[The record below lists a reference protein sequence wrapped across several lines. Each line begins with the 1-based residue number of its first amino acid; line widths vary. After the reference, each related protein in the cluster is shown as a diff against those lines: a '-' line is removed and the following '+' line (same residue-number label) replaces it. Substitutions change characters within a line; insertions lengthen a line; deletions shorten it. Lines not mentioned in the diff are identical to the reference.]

1 MRIGFTGSREGMTNA
16 QVLHVHMLLGD
27 LRWLEATQVS
37 HGMCVGSDV
46 QFHEMAKA
54 LGYFIVGCP
63 GTIYSEPWQRANVTC
78 DLVMPEKPMLARNR
92 IIVHESDVVIACP
105 KEREEK
111 LRSGTWATV
120 RYARQEGKPLCILYP
135 DGTSTVEGVPGVQT
149 ADEWRQLLAQKAG
162 VQ

>member
-78 DLVMPEKPMLARNR
+78 DLVMPEKPMLMRNGD
-92 IIVHESDVVIACP
+92 IVRESDVMIATP
-105 KEREEK
+105 KQMKESI
-111 LRSGTWATV
+111 RSGTWTTV
-120 RYARQEGKPLCILYP
+120 RYARYEGKPLCILYP
-135 DGTSTVEGVPGVQT
+135 DGTSTVEGVPGVTT
-149 ADEWRQLLAQKAG
+149 AEAWRALMVQKA
-162 VQ
+162 VAL